1 MVTLSCSNNS
11 DHHYIHSIDS
21 LSTTL
26 ENTTIVQLKI
36 DSFAIIKIRK
46 KVEENCSEINYKNDN
61 INNKI
66 IIQYSHI
73 ASSLD
78 QILRMDL
85 QLKKDI
91 AKSKTQLNDLLYDIK
106 NNLID
111 TTLLQDY
118 INKEKITVNS
128 IVNRMNYNYE
138 RVMVET
144 NKYDS
149 LNPLIENIIHKNN

>member
-1 MVTLSCSNNS
+1 MVMLSCSNNNN
-11 DHHYIHSIDS
+11 HYILSVDS

-26 ENTTIVQLKI
+26 ENTTIKQLKI

-46 KVEENCSEINYKNDN
+46 KVEENCSNINYKNDN

-78 QILRMDL
+78 QILRMDF

-91 AKSKTQLNDLLYDIK
+91 AKSKTQLNDLIYDIE
-106 NNLID
+106 NNLVD
-111 TTLLQDY
+111 TSLLQNY
-118 INKEKITVNS
+118 ISEEKMTINS

-138 RVMVET
+138 RVMIET
-144 NKYDS
+144 TKYDS
-149 LNPLIENIIHKNN
+149 LNPLIENIIHNN